1 MSLVAIHYVRETL
14 GKDLAEF
21 HAANRSHIKN
31 GSSYS
36 MYVLSHSFST
46 ISSSMDPDNHHQ
58 QHGVTETTSF
68 LRPENGAESTG
79 KKQES
84 WSDLKPFIRPLVAI
98 NFLSIVCG
106 LNDGSIV
113 GWTINLI
120 KYVNI
125 NSICLIGCYYSTFEG
140 LL

>member
-1 MSLVAIHYVRETL
+1 MQLQIAYIL
-14 GKDLAEF
+14 KG
-21 HAANRSHIKN
+21 
-31 GSSYS
+31 GSYS
-36 MYVLSHSFST
+36 VYVLSHSST
-46 ISSSMDPDNHHQ
+46 ISSSMDPDNHH

-98 NFLSIVCG
+98 NFLAIVCG